1 MQYVMQ
7 TITWFL
13 KSTLSLLKIFQFFT
27 EMIQKN
33 IFFLIK
39 IQKME
44 MGK

>member
-13 KSTLSLLKIFQFFT
+13 KSTLSLIKIFQFFT

-33 IFFLIK
+33 FLSH
-39 IQKME
+39 
-44 MGK
+44 